1 MSVFIHSELKI
12 GDINKRHF
20 RLKSKLK
27 IMNQFNQNKATWDR
41 NYNRGKV
48 KSHSRNLPIN
58 EFDSLGK
65 HDFWLHV
72 YCVNLIAP
80 LDYGGT
86 IIKLCA

>member
-1 MSVFIHSELKI
+1 
-12 GDINKRHF
+12 
-20 RLKSKLK
+20 
-27 IMNQFNQNKATWDR
+27 MNQFNQNKATWDR

-72 YCVNLIAP
+72 YCAARLRGHNNK
-80 LDYGGT
+80 T
-86 IIKLCA
+86 LCLNFQITVAYKILTSYEVRNTRRSDEVKV